1 MENTQME
8 AKRKTDLTTYIFLT
22 IGLIPFI
29 LITIYIDDES
39 PSELSLFLS
48 TFIDN
53 FMLGPVGA
61 TSSSFPIFSKIMA
74 NYNAFVVPLLS
85 VSMYLFLTIMRKKPD
100 VPISFDYSVNQYIK
114 VMFAISLFYLIFLVI
129 LCLSNIDL
137 DDHNRLGTF
146 SRNKYTLSFLYMA
159 FLYPLWFILNYSI
172 LFAYTS
178 FTKKFFV
185 VRRASKK

>member
-1 MENTQME
+1 MET
-8 AKRKTDLTTYIFLT
+8 KRKTYLTTYVFLT

-29 LITIYIDDES
+29 LMLIYIDDES

-61 TSSSFPIFSKIMA
+61 TSSSFPIFSKVIA

-85 VSMYLFLTIMRKKPD
+85 VSMYLFLTLMRKTPAAL
-100 VPISFDYSVNQYIK
+100 INFDCSVKKYIK
-114 VMFAISLFYLIFLVI
+114 TMMAISLFYLIFLVM

-137 DDHNRLGTF
+137 DNHNKLGAF
-146 SRNKYTLSFLYMA
+146 GRNKVMLSFLYML
-159 FLYPLWFILNYSI
+159 FLYPIWFLLNYSI
-172 LFAYTS
+172 LFSYTS
-178 FTKKFFV
+178 FTKGFFV
-185 VRRASKK
+185 TWRASKKY